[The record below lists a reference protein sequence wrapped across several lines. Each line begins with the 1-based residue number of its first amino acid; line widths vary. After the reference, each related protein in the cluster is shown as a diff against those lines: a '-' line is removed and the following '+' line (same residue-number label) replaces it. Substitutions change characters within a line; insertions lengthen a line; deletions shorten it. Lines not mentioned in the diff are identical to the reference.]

1 MRPAAATPAT
11 RRFAAAAV
19 AAGLLGAIALP
30 GSQVGLGAFLV
41 SLAIAGAACMVWAF
55 PIRGPHAC
63 LAALAVL
70 LAGVT
75 VLRDARW
82 LVAIDLAGAAC
93 LASLAASRA
102 RSPLAV
108 VRGAFAHVFRLPAAP
123 AFVAWSS
130 GVRPNPA
137 KVRAALP
144 AARGLLLAG
153 ALALTF
159 GVLFA
164 SADAAFA
171 QLTGDLLS
179 PDVELGLL
187 PARVA
192 VFIGVVAVAG
202 GLATVALAG
211 PAAERSAREA
221 NAARRSDWIIALAV
235 LNLLFAA
242 FVAVQLTVLFAGNDH
257 VLETT
262 GLTYSEYAREG
273 FGQLLVASLLTLAV
287 LGAAWPHA
295 CRRAGRPDALELL
308 LGLLCVL
315 SLVVLASAL
324 RRLGLYE
331 DAFGFTVAR
340 LSGHAAILWIGGV
353 LLLVMTAGALRRSHW
368 LALAIAGFTGLS
380 LLAFTLVNPEGLV
393 AELNVERFGETGRI
407 DIGYLRN
414 LSADATPAL
423 ANLPRSRARC
433 AVADQASR
441 LQNDDDGFFAANAAR
456 TGARRTVARLGG
468 QPRDATC

>member
-1 MRPAAATPAT
+1 MKPPTPTPAT
-11 RRFAAAAV
+11 RRFAGAAV
-19 AAGLLGAIALP
+19 VAGVLAAIALP
-30 GSQVGLGAFLV
+30 GSAVGLGAFLV
-41 SLAIAGAACMVWAF
+41 SVAIAGATCTLSAF
-55 PIRGPHAC
+55 PVRGPHAC

-70 LAGVT
+70 LAGAA

-108 VRGAFAHVFRLPAAP
+108 VHGAFALASRLPAAP
-123 AFVAWSS
+123 AFVAWSA
-130 GVRPNPA
+130 GVRLHPE
-137 KVRAALP
+137 KVRTALP
-144 AARGLLLAG
+144 AARGLILAG

-171 QLTGDLLS
+171 QLTGELLS

-192 VFIGVVAVAG
+192 VFIGAVSVAG

-211 PAAERSAREA
+211 PAKERSARGA
-221 NAARRSDWIIALAV
+221 SATRRSEWVIALAV

-242 FVAVQLTVLFAGNDH
+242 FVAVQLSVLFAGNDH
-257 VLETT
+257 VLKTT
-262 GLTYSEYAREG
+262 GLTYAEYAREG

-295 CRRAGRPDALELL
+295 SRRAGRPEALELL

-315 SLVVLASAL
+315 SLVVLVSAL

-353 LLLVMTAGALRRSHW
+353 LILVMAAGVLRRTRW

-393 AELNVERFGETGRI
+393 AERNVDRFRDKGKI
-407 DIGYLRN
+407 DIDYLRH

-423 ANLPRSRARC
+423 ATLPRPRARC
-433 AVADQASR
+433 AVADQAAR
-441 LQNDDDGFFAANAAR
+441 LQEDDGFFGANAAR
-456 TGARRTVARLGG
+456 AGARRTVARLGG
-468 QPRDATC
+468 QPSQKTC